1 MNEKQR
7 QLALDVMTNAVE
19 TGAIGYWAT
28 MHERPTRV
36 KLEDGE
42 IGDIESFKIIDTEAD
57 SYDSENQMAYLVEPN
72 SILAAMEKI
81 MKGEAS
87 VRSDLRQNIGVM
99 YLLEDYCADGV
110 PGGDA
115 ETDDVIV
122 QIACFGEL
130 VYG

>member
-7 QLALDVMTNAVE
+7 QLALDVMTNAIE

-28 MHERPTRV
+28 MYERPTRV

-42 IGDIESFKIIDTEAD
+42 IGDIESFKIVDSDSDVTEPLRT
-57 SYDSENQMAYLVEPN
+57 YTVEPN

-81 MKGEAS
+81 MKGEAP